1 MPITFES
8 IQDPFGIRGA
18 GSILAQALMQQG
30 QENRQEQGLIRQEQ
44 RADQRTLDAERRAQA
59 LKQQFGNLLGSALS
73 IAQDPAS
80 PLQAK
85 LGALQQYVSQTGDTS
100 VLPMMKQIGEQGQIQ
115 QTLEQFGLGQP
126 SQAQGQLSSQQPS
139 PQQQFPGIGKPTAQP
154 QQQPQ
159 TQKKTLADFSNEE
172 LIKMSASGNKTLK
185 AISDAEFKRR
195 DLEQKQFLEDRKYH
209 EKGSKDAEQEASSLR
224 SSIPR
229 QRMALQMARE
239 AIQSREVG
247 AFSLNNLAERLGIRE
262 LQTAQGAKLVT
273 AGKEFLIGNLS
284 KVSAKAQNQWL
295 EQRFNS
301 MFPEI
306 GKSQTA
312 NETID
317 AMLNAEIKMNEAW
330 LSNYDRLE
338 KEDME
343 KEGFVRRDISQRAH
357 AASQSQ
363 YDQIMNETSYKTRQ
377 IYEQEKGVKWLQQNV
392 LKKVPKGTF
401 LTPLSAKIM
410 KDHFGGDVQ
419 KAIENAKKL
428 GYKIPTKEE
437 ATEWQ

>member
-1 MPITFES
+1 
-8 IQDPFGIRGA
+8 
-18 GSILAQALMQQG
+18 
-30 QENRQEQGLIRQEQ
+30 
-44 RADQRTLDAERRAQA
+44 
-59 LKQQFGNLLGSALS
+59 
-73 IAQDPAS
+73 
-80 PLQAK
+80 
-85 LGALQQYVSQTGDTS
+85 
-100 VLPMMKQIGEQGQIQ
+100 
-115 QTLEQFGLGQP
+115 
-126 SQAQGQLSSQQPS
+126 
-139 PQQQFPGIGKPTAQP
+139 
-154 QQQPQ
+154 
-159 TQKKTLADFSNEE
+159 
-172 LIKMSASGNKTLK
+172 
-185 AISDAEFKRR
+185 
-195 DLEQKQFLEDRKYH
+195 
-209 EKGSKDAEQEASSLR
+209 
-224 SSIPR
+224 
-229 QRMALQMARE
+229 
-239 AIQSREVG
+239 
-247 AFSLNNLAERLGIRE
+247 LGIRE